1 MESNDGNMN
10 PQPPQLIITLKADG
24 NVEVFGPV
32 GAKALALGML
42 AAAKQIVIEYRP
54 KIELPNQ
61 RSLVTALAKGNG
73 V

>member
-10 PQPPQLIITLKADG
+10 PQPPQLIITLKVDG